1 MLKFT
6 KEFILSPRSTGAIA
20 PSSSELASTITDIA
34 NLAMAKTVV
43 ELGPGTGVFTE
54 RILEEIGEDTIFFAM
69 EINPV
74 FVEKTLQRCPNA
86 IVYQDWASNV
96 KKYLEDHGQ
105 EHCDCIVS
113 GLPWTL
119 FDQLEQEQLLKVIS
133 ESLRPNGTFVSFTY
147 LGGNLSPGGR
157 RFKRF
162 LPQHF
167 SRISRSKM
175 VWNNLPPAFVYSCT
189 K

>member
-20 PSSSELASTITDIA
+20 PSSSELANTITNAA

-43 ELGPGTGVFTE
+43 EFGSGTGVFTE
-54 RILEEIGEDTIFFAM
+54 RILQNIGNETVFFAL

-74 FVEKTLQRCPNA
+74 FVNKTRQRCPDA

-96 KKYLEDHGQ
+96 KKYLEDHG
-105 EHCDCIVS
+105 ESHCDCIVS

-119 FDQLEQEQLLKVIS
+119 FEAAEQNQLLHVIS
-133 ESLRPNGTFVSFTY
+133 ESLRPSGTFVSFTY

-157 RFKRF
+157 RFKNS
-162 LPQHF
+162 LPSHF
-167 SRISRSKM
+167 SRISRTKM

>member
-1 MLKFT
+1 MIKFV
-6 KEFILSPRSTGAIA
+6 KEFVLSPKSTGAIA
-20 PSSSELASTITDIA
+20 PSSSELANKMTEIA

-43 ELGPGTGVFTE
+43 EFGSGTGVFTE
-54 RILEEIGEDTIFFAM
+54 QILQKIGDDTVFFAL

-74 FVEKTLQRCPNA
+74 FVEKTQQRCPEA
-86 IVYQDWASNV
+86 LVYQDWASNV
-96 KKYLEDHGQ
+96 KKYLEEHGQ

-119 FDQLEQEQLLKVIS
+119 FSEKEQVQLLQVIS
-133 ESLRPNGTFVSFTY
+133 SSLKPNGTFVSFTY

-157 RFKRF
+157 RFKKF

-167 SRISRSKM
+167 SKVSRSKM

>member
-1 MLKFT
+1 MLKFV
-6 KEFILSPRSTGAIA
+6 KEFILSPKSIGAIA
-20 PSSSELASTITDIA
+20 PSSSELATTITTAA

-43 ELGPGTGVFTE
+43 EFGSGTGVFTE
-54 RILEEIGEDTIFFAM
+54 RILQNIGNDTIFFAM

-74 FVEKTLQRCPNA
+74 FVQKTRQRCPEA
-86 IVYQDWASNV
+86 IVYQDWASNL
-96 KKYLEDHGQ
+96 KKYLESHGQ
-105 EHCDCIVS
+105 EKCDAIVS

-119 FDQLEQEQLLKVIS
+119 FEEEEQNALLRVIS
-133 ESLRPNGTFVSFTY
+133 ESLKPNGTFVSFTY

-157 RFKRF
+157 RFKRS
-162 LPQHF
+162 LPSHF
-167 SRISRSKM
+167 SNISRTKM